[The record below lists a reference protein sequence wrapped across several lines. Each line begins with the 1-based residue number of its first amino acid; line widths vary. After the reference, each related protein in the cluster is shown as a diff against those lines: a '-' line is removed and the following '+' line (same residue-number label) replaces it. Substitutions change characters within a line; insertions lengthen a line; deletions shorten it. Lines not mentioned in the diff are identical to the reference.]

1 MLDALQKRAH
11 ILLQPAQFGDVKSR
25 SVDNALHLL
34 VFLNLIAVTLVEIIW
49 KIERLRKKFESDPY
63 SLSFEEMQLLLEQE
77 GFFEDLLK

>member
-1 MLDALQKRAH
+1 MKDE
-11 ILLQPAQFGDVKSR
+11 
-25 SVDNALHLL
+25 
-34 VFLNLIAVTLVEIIW
+34 TLVEIIL